1 MRRLVYWGCA
11 IVMAIS
17 GLGSLIPVLLT
28 MAGQSGTPLHL
39 LSSLFGQFATVVPN
53 AFAYFVPQGVKLAI
67 VVLIQLLVVRRVWL
81 LVARGQRQAPDSFRG
96 FPMTLGYI
104 GLASLLLGVAG
115 LGISIA
121 LKAGS
126 GVPAGMLLLP
136 AVFCI
141 PWAFFLTE
149 VLSFRTAGD
158 AGDTLPLED
167 GVTGPSR
174 RATQRRSAA
183 SRQG

>member
-11 IVMAIS
+11 IVVAVS

-28 MAGQSGTPLHL
+28 MAGQSRTPLHL

-53 AFAYFVPQGVKLAI
+53 AFAHYVPPSVKLAI
-67 VVLIQLLVVRRVWL
+67 VVLIQLFVVRRVWL
-81 LVARGQRQAPDSFRG
+81 FFARGQRQTPDSFRG
-96 FPMTLGYI
+96 LPMTLGYI

-115 LGISIA
+115 LGIAMA
-121 LKAGS
+121 LRVGS
-126 GVPAGMLLLP
+126 GVPAAMLLLP

-149 VLSFRTAGD
+149 VLSFRTAAD
-158 AGDTLPLED
+158 AGKALPLED
-167 GVTGPSR
+167 GVTAHAR

-183 SRQG
+183 SKQG